1 MVDFKKLL
9 FRTAGLSMLIKGI
22 TGVHGVSHLEEG
34 NKNIPPIT
42 RKTQR
47 PEPINFEKRLDL
59 VQKLNQKG
67 AQLDEV
73 QQRRDNLRAEI
84 TQEREVVDK
93 LAGNAGFNN
102 MNSLDVLSDQDCFLN
117 RVTLDD
123 AKAYS
128 AFSSL
133 VYNIDQQKSMT
144 RKASK
149 QTTKLERDFLAKLST
164 ISLLESKEA
173 AIKKSLFIT
182 EEYKRE
188 VENLSSVFGIKF
200 QTRADQASPTFEE
213 VQEAIGLKVT
223 ALRREAE
230 TLERQKEHQNT
241 EFLTAARDVF
251 AHNLEGM
258 DYNIEGVF
266 HRNNGE
272 FSGVAGYKHHKATA
286 EQPEEHTLL
295 LAMAGTKSWSDVWS
309 DLWGVKDWVD
319 YGSGLLRGVKFHAGI
334 MSHLNDNA
342 AAFFSFTT
350 NWLKNFQEQHAGATL
365 NIAGVGHSLGGSL
378 GEVFAVSAKQIA
390 EKMGIK
396 VRLSIMT
403 EGAPNIIDANSLET
417 YNNIKGKGN
426 TIQIAHVYDP
436 VPRAAFWLK
445 STNDAEIK
453 RANSLFYDINGTM
466 VLPGLNPHS
475 STEYYQSAV
484 KVFESWYED
493 MTLLKTQAAHFAEL
507 VKEEEATDQA
517 IGKISR
523 EAYQI
528 GTQIINQDKI
538 SAAGF
543 EQEWEKYI
551 TQEQLKLQK
560 LNDEFKPLKVKI
572 YKLSLQKNPSIVE
585 QEKLVFERTALQ
597 EKINKQTK
605 IIEDL
610 SQDKPWTPYA
620 EEISRNFA
628 ELKADMLTSS
638 FLLDSIVEKSMS
650 SSLSNFDIGSI
661 LTKSTL
667 KMDENRSIV
676 GATRQDILPTI
687 KAH

>member
-223 ALRREAE
+223 ALRRK
-230 TLERQKEHQNT
+230 LK
-241 EFLTAARDVF
+241 
-251 AHNLEGM
+251 
-258 DYNIEGVF
+258 
-266 HRNNGE
+266 
-272 FSGVAGYKHHKATA
+272 
-286 EQPEEHTLL
+286 
-295 LAMAGTKSWSDVWS
+295 
-309 DLWGVKDWVD
+309 
-319 YGSGLLRGVKFHAGI
+319 
-334 MSHLNDNA
+334 HLN
-342 AAFFSFTT
+342 
-350 NWLKNFQEQHAGATL
+350 
-365 NIAGVGHSLGGSL
+365 
-378 GEVFAVSAKQIA
+378 AK
-390 EKMGIK
+390 K
-396 VRLSIMT
+396 
-403 EGAPNIIDANSLET
+403 
-417 YNNIKGKGN
+417 NIKIQNFSRPQGTSLPIILKEWTTTSRVFFIETMENFRELPAINITKQLLNSPKN
-426 TIQIAHVYDP
+426 THC
-436 VPRAAFWLK
+436 
-445 STNDAEIK
+445 
-453 RANSLFYDINGTM
+453 
-466 VLPGLNPHS
+466 
-475 STEYYQSAV
+475 
-484 KVFESWYED
+484 
-493 MTLLKTQAAHFAEL
+493 
-507 VKEEEATDQA
+507 
-517 IGKISR
+517 
-523 EAYQI
+523 
-528 GTQIINQDKI
+528 
-538 SAAGF
+538 
-543 EQEWEKYI
+543 
-551 TQEQLKLQK
+551 
-560 LNDEFKPLKVKI
+560 
-572 YKLSLQKNPSIVE
+572 
-585 QEKLVFERTALQ
+585 
-597 EKINKQTK
+597 
-605 IIEDL
+605 
-610 SQDKPWTPYA
+610 
-620 EEISRNFA
+620 
-628 ELKADMLTSS
+628 
-638 FLLDSIVEKSMS
+638 FLLWREQNHGLM
-650 SSLSNFDIGSI
+650 F
-661 LTKSTL
+661 
-667 KMDENRSIV
+667 
-676 GATRQDILPTI
+676 GAICG
-687 KAH
+687 A